1 MKGRKPMSLNR
12 DSLKDKKRVVIKIGS
27 SSLIHPETGRLNLT
41 RMEKL
46 VRILVDLRNEGK
58 DVCLVSSGAIAAGR
72 VSAGLKTRP
81 DTLPVK
87 QACAAVGQANLIM
100 VYQKLFSEYGTN
112 IGQVLLTRITMEH
125 EVMRNNSHNTFEE
138 LFSMGVIPIVNEN
151 DSISTEEIEQVS
163 TFGDNDRLSAMV
175 LELIQADL
183 LILMSDID
191 GMYTDDPKQ
200 NPDAELI
207 TEVVDISTDLRHMA
221 KDTAVAGFGTG
232 GMSAKLTAADI
243 VMRNGKSM
251 LIINGNNPENIRRAI
266 DGEEIG
272 TLFIGNK

>member
-1 MKGRKPMSLNR
+1 MSLNR
-12 DSLKDKKRVVIKIGS
+12 NTLKDKKRVVVKIGS
-27 SSLIHPETGRLNLT
+27 SSLIYPETGRLNLK

-58 DVCLVSSGAIAAGR
+58 DVCLVSSGAIATGR
-72 VSAGLKTRP
+72 SIAGLKTRP
-81 DTLPVK
+81 DTLQVK

-112 IGQVLLTRITMEH
+112 IGQVLLTRITLED
-125 EVMRNNSHNTFEE
+125 EVMRKNSHNTFEE

-151 DSISTEEIEQVS
+151 DSISTEEIKQVS

-191 GMYTDDPKQ
+191 GMYTDDPKE

-207 TEVVDISTDLRHMA
+207 PEVLDISTDLRHMA
-221 KDTAVAGFGTG
+221 KGTSKEGFGTG
-232 GMSAKLTAADI
+232 GMSSKLIAADI
-243 VMRNGKSM
+243 TMRNGKYM

-272 TLFIGNK
+272 TLFIGSK